1 MSLARRCLV
10 YARYSTD
17 NQREASIE
25 DQLRVCTARA
35 EREGWSIAGTHSDAA
50 ISGATT
56 LRPGYQALLAA
67 IRDGQADIV
76 LAESLDRFSRDLEHV
91 AAFHKLTVFAGVQ
104 VITLAEGE
112 ISELHVGL
120 KGTMGALYLKDL
132 AQKTHRGLEGR
143 ARQGFGT
150 GRMAYGYRAIRQFGP
165 DGEPVRGLRE
175 VDEACAVVV
184 RRIFRDYVG
193 GASPLAIARALNSEG
208 VPGPDGR
215 PWHDW
220 TIRGRPGRENGLLR
234 NPLYAGLQVWNR
246 TTRRR
251 DPVRGGWVRRLLPK
265 EAMVETPVPTLRIID
280 DDLWQQTQDRLAR
293 EASPVEQNHGNTFW
307 DRRRPKHLLSG
318 KVFCGCCG
326 KAFSAVG
333 RDYLACLAARAGQG
347 CPNRK
352 TVRRVTLEA
361 RVLEALARRL
371 MRPDLVEAFC
381 SAFIAEWN
389 RLAAE
394 ASSGAEVR
402 RRELQSLERK
412 IENLIEAISD
422 GLKASGVQK
431 KLAELEARRDEL
443 QAALSAAPVSP
454 PALLPN
460 LAQVY
465 AGKVARLQEGLKA
478 GKGQEV
484 LEAARALIDKVI
496 ITPGNGPDDPPG
508 IELVGHLMAML
519 QAGGGFKNGAD
530 ETSRDLINAISSGSA
545 KGPMRG
551 RRPSDLPPP
560 NEPPLPHRD
569 RREIHEPALRLHDA
583 LHLRG
588 HRAGIHV
595 VHHEQPDGL
604 VHHLLVDLG
613 EQCVLLVHVE
623 FGAHRV
629 AQAVEFGV
637 VDAAPVEAAR

>member
-1 MSLARRCLV
+1 MARCV
-10 YARYSTD
+10 IYARYSSD

-25 DQLRVCTARA
+25 DQLRICNVRA
-35 EREGWSIAGTHSDAA
+35 EREGWSVTATYTDAA

-56 LRPGYQALLAA
+56 QRPGYQAMLEVL
-67 IRDGQADIV
+67 RKGQADIV

-91 AAFHKLTVFAGVQ
+91 AAFHKLSIFAGVKI
-104 VITLAEGE
+104 VTLAEGE

-150 GRMAYGYRAIRQFGP
+150 GRLAYGYRAIRQFGP

-193 GASPLAIARALNSEG
+193 GASPLAIARALNAEG

-234 NPLYAGLQVWNR
+234 NPLYVGLQVWNR

-251 DPVRGGWVRRLLPK
+251 DPVRGGWVRRAHAK
-265 EAMVETPVPTLRIID
+265 EAMVETPVPALRIID
-280 DDLWQQTQDRLAR
+280 DELWQQAQRRLAA
-293 EASPVEQNHGNTFW
+293 EASPADQNRGNTFW

-326 KAFSAVG
+326 RAFSAVG
-333 RDYLACLAARAGQG
+333 QDYLACLAARNRQG
-347 CPNRK
+347 CPNRR
-352 TVRRVTLEA
+352 TVRRSTLEA
-361 RVLEALARRL
+361 RVLDALGRRL

-381 SAFIAEWN
+381 KAFIAEWN
-389 RLAAE
+389 RLSAE
-394 ASSGAEVR
+394 ASSGAEMR
-402 RRELQSLERK
+402 RRELQAVERK
-412 IENLIEAISD
+412 IENLVEAISD
-422 GLKASGVQK
+422 GLKAAGVQK
-431 KLAELEARRDEL
+431 KLSDLEARRDEL
-443 QAALSAAPVSP
+443 AAALSTGPASP

-465 AGKVARLQEGLKA
+465 AAKVAQLQSGLEA

-484 LEAARALIDKVI
+484 LEAARALIDKII
-496 ITPGNGPDDPPG
+496 ITPGAGPDDPPG
-508 IELVGHLMAML
+508 IELIGHLMAML
-519 QAGGGFKNGAD
+519 QAGGAFAYGAD
-530 ETSRDLINAISSGSA
+530 ETSRGLINAVSSGSA
-545 KGPMRG
+545 KGAMRG
-551 RRPSDLPPP
+551 RRPSAVTQCVAPSAVPPRAAPIAPPRPPRSRGTPPVHTDASPHRAPRGSRGRPPARPGDAPGPPP
-560 NEPPLPHRD
+560 P
-569 RREIHEPALRLHDA
+569 
-583 LHLRG
+583 
-588 HRAGIHV
+588 
-595 VHHEQPDGL
+595 
-604 VHHLLVDLG
+604 
-613 EQCVLLVHVE
+613 
-623 FGAHRV
+623 
-629 AQAVEFGV
+629 QAI
-637 VDAAPVEAAR
+637 AAPAPARAARGRG

>member
-1 MSLARRCLV
+1 MTVARRCLV

-25 DQLRVCTARA
+25 DQFRVCAARA
-35 EREGWSIAGTHSDAA
+35 EREGWSVIGTHADAA

-56 LRPGYQALLAA
+56 VRPGYQALLAA
-67 IRDGQADIV
+67 IRQGQVDIV

-91 AAFHKLTVFAGVQ
+91 AAFHKLTIFAGVQ
-104 VITLAEGE
+104 IFTLAEGE

-150 GRMAYGYRAIRQFGP
+150 GRLAYGYRAIRQFGP

-175 VDEACAVVV
+175 VDDACAVVV

-193 GASPLAIARALNSEG
+193 GASPLAIARALNADG

-251 DPVRGGWVRRLLPK
+251 DPTRGGSVVRAHPK
-265 EAMVETPVPTLRIID
+265 EALVVTPVPALRIVD
-280 DDLWQQTQDRLAR
+280 DALWQQAQKRLAK
-293 EASPVEQNHGNTFW
+293 EASPADQNRGNTFW

-318 KVFCGCCG
+318 KVFCGCCDRP
-326 KAFSAVG
+326 FSAVG
-333 RDYLACLAARAGQG
+333 QDYLACLAARNGQG
-347 CPNRK
+347 CPNRRA
-352 TVRRVTLEA
+352 VRRSVLEA

-381 SAFIAEWN
+381 KAFIAEWN
-389 RLAAE
+389 RLTAD
-394 ASSGAEVR
+394 ASSGTEIR
-402 RRELQSLERK
+402 RRELQAIERK
-412 IENLIEAISD
+412 IEHLVEAISD
-422 GLKASGVQK
+422 GLKAAGVQK
-431 KLAELEARRDEL
+431 KLSDLEARRDEL
-443 QAALSAAPVSP
+443 AVALSTGPASP
-454 PALLPN
+454 PALMPN

-465 AGKVARLQEGLKA
+465 AAKVAQLQSGLQA
-478 GKGQEV
+478 GEGQEV

-496 ITPGNGPDDPPG
+496 ITPGDGPDDPPG

-519 QAGGGFKNGAD
+519 KAGGAFSKGAD
-530 ETSRDLINAISSGSA
+530 ETSCGLINAVSNGSA
-545 KGPMRG
+545 KGAMRG
-551 RRPSDLPPP
+551 RRPS
-560 NEPPLPHRD
+560 N
-569 RREIHEPALRLHDA
+569 
-583 LHLRG
+583 
-588 HRAGIHV
+588 
-595 VHHEQPDGL
+595 
-604 VHHLLVDLG
+604 HHLSSASRGL
-613 EQCVLLVHVE
+613 
-623 FGAHRV
+623 RT
-629 AQAVEFGV
+629 
-637 VDAAPVEAAR
+637 ARPSARRRRLRRLRRRGGWCR

>member
-1 MSLARRCLV
+1 MAVARRCLV

-25 DQLRVCTARA
+25 DQLRVCTVRA
-35 EREGWSIAGTHSDAA
+35 EREGWLIVGTHADAA

-56 LRPGYQALLAA
+56 VRPGYQSLLAA
-67 IRDGQADIV
+67 IREGQADII

-150 GRMAYGYRAIRQFGP
+150 GRLAYGYRAIRQFGP

-193 GASPLAIARALNSEG
+193 GASPLAIARALNAEG
-208 VPGPDGR
+208 VPGPEGR

-234 NPLYAGLQVWNR
+234 NPLYVGLQVWNR
-246 TTRRR
+246 ISRRR
-251 DPVRGGWVRRLLPK
+251 DPVRGGWVRRPHAK
-265 EAMVETPVPTLRIID
+265 EVMVETPVPALRIID
-280 DDLWQQTQDRLAR
+280 DELWQQAQHRLAK
-293 EASPVEQNHGNTFW
+293 EASPVEQNRGNTFW

-318 KVFCGCCG
+318 KVFWGCCG

-347 CPNRK
+347 CPNRQ

-361 RVLEALARRL
+361 RVLDALARRL

-381 SAFIAEWN
+381 KAFIAEWN
-389 RLAAE
+389 RLSAA
-394 ASSGAEVR
+394 ASAGAEIR
-402 RRELQSLERK
+402 RRELQAVERK
-412 IENLIEAISD
+412 IENLVEAIS
-422 GLKASGVQK
+422 
-431 KLAELEARRDEL
+431 
-443 QAALSAAPVSP
+443 
-454 PALLPN
+454 
-460 LAQVY
+460 
-465 AGKVARLQEGLKA
+465 EGL
-478 GKGQEV
+478 
-484 LEAARALIDKVI
+484 
-496 ITPGNGPDDPPG
+496 
-508 IELVGHLMAML
+508 
-519 QAGGGFKNGAD
+519 
-530 ETSRDLINAISSGSA
+530 
-545 KGPMRG
+545 
-551 RRPSDLPPP
+551 
-560 NEPPLPHRD
+560 
-569 RREIHEPALRLHDA
+569 
-583 LHLRG
+583 
-588 HRAGIHV
+588 
-595 VHHEQPDGL
+595 
-604 VHHLLVDLG
+604 
-613 EQCVLLVHVE
+613 
-623 FGAHRV
+623 
-629 AQAVEFGV
+629 
-637 VDAAPVEAAR
+637 